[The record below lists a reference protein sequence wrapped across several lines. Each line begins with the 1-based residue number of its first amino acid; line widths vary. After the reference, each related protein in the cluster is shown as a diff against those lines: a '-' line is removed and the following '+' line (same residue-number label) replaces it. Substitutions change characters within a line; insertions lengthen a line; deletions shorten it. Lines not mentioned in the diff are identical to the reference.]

1 MISKTIVTCPVE
13 LLFAQLDKP
22 TKFEDKADAKL
33 RFNIKVRLD
42 PSNEEQARL
51 ISTLHAFEQDCFA
64 HEKAELEK
72 KVAEG
77 GKDAGKLKALLKQLE
92 QAGSKVPAELDRD
105 TAEET
110 GKFVM
115 NIGRVAEGTKKDGS
129 PWKITSIPVFDAGNP
144 PKEIKDVAGLK
155 LGRGSIV
162 CVKME
167 LQSYMIAGQ
176 KSAGMTAKLLG
187 VQVRKLVQYGGGGA
201 SANDFG
207 SAEDGFVATP
217 AEQTS
222 SDFAPGGDD
231 SDDIPL

>member
-22 TKFEDKADAKL
+22 ARFKDKADSKL
-33 RFNIKVRLD
+33 RFNVKVRLD
-42 PSNEEQARL
+42 PSNSEQAKL
-51 ISTLHAFEQDCFA
+51 LAELHDYEQACFT

-72 KVAEG
+72 KIAEG
-77 GKDAGKLKALLKQLE
+77 GKDSGKLKALLKQLE
-92 QAGSKVPAELDRD
+92 QADSKVPAELDKD

-115 NIGRVAEGTKKDGS
+115 NIGRLAEGTKKDGT
-129 PWKITSIPVFDAGNP
+129 PWTLKSIPIFDAGNP

-162 CVKME
+162 CLKIE
-167 LQSYMIAGQ
+167 LQSYLIEGQ
-176 KSAGMTAKLLG
+176 KTAGMTAKLLG
-187 VQVRKLVQYGGGGA
+187 AQVRKLVQFGGGGA
-201 SANDFG
+201 SADDFG

-217 AEQTS
+217 AEQGS
-222 SDFAPGGDD
+222 SDFAPGGED